1 MNNEK
6 NNEEIEQQAIT
17 INLGFDD
24 TDVTPEPV
32 EINVAAPEV
41 IPEPVEPEIQ
51 VSEPIPEPVEV
62 EQTAFDAISEA
73 VEPIPEVVPEPI
85 EMNPSVP
92 DGVPEPVEPEIQ
104 VSEPIPEP
112 VEVEQTAF
120 DAIPEAVEPMPEL
133 VEMEMPTSDVGPQ
146 KDKKN
151 NKLLIVIIGIILLI
165 GIGVGVYFLFIKDK
179 PKEEVKKPDKN
190 EVVTPQEDTPV
201 EEEPIPAADMID
213 FWGFSFPKVGDYDY
227 RIDNDTLY
235 VSNGTLLSQIIVIDI
250 NYDDAKS
257 EYQELIPEI
266 QNNTGVSITNTLI
279 GEYDAQEFILYE
291 GSIDS
296 KNMLV
301 YITRAVDSPYSF
313 FGIIANPEYTIN
325 HNIMYDFANII
336 ANATYIGKSPITSM
350 PRSLI

>member
-1 MNNEK
+1 MNNEN

-62 EQTAFDAISEA
+62 EQTAFDAIPEA
-73 VEPIPEVVPEPI
+73 VEPIPEVIPEPI

-92 DGVPEPVEPEIQ
+92 DGVPEPVEPL
-104 VSEPIPEP
+104 
-112 VEVEQTAF
+112 
-120 DAIPEAVEPMPEL
+120 PEL
-133 VEMEMPTSDVGPQ
+133 VEMEMPTPDVGPQ

-201 EEEPIPAADMID
+201 EEEPIPAAEMID

-336 ANATYIGKSPITSM
+336 ANATYIGNNFDSIKNISDCTINFDF
-350 PRSLI
+350 